1 MKEIGVTYWLNSHK
15 AAMYIDTAETELAR
29 DRMREQPEI
38 PFVRILGE
46 VCYSDRELDT
56 FLRRVRREG

>member
-1 MKEIGVTYWLNSHK
+1 MKEIGVTYWLTSRK
-15 AAMYIDTAETELAR
+15 AAMFIGATEAELAR

-38 PFVRILGE
+38 PFVRIMGE

>member
-15 AAMYIDTAETELAR
+15 AAANIGTTETELAH

-38 PFVRILGE
+38 SFVRIMGE